1 MTELLDNKLG
11 KATNGP
17 WYKENTSKRRCSLHG
32 KDVENPQEVTKIW
45 FMPGVMKALL
55 LPSVEVG
62 REKNAE
68 WSVVEDA

>member
-11 KATNGP
+11 KATNAT
-17 WYKENTSKRRCSLHG
+17 WYKENTYKRRCSLHG
-32 KDVENPQEVTKIW
+32 KEVENPQEVTKIW
-45 FMPGVMKALL
+45 LMPGATKAPL

-68 WSVVEDA
+68 WPVVEDA

>member
-1 MTELLDNKLG
+1 MTELLDNKLS
-11 KATNGP
+11 KATNGT
-17 WYKENTSKRRCSLHG
+17 WYKENTYKRRCSLHG
-32 KDVENPQEVTKIW
+32 KEVETPQEVTKIW

-68 WSVVEDA
+68 WSVLEDA